1 MKNRVL
7 LVCFGLL
14 LSFIWHSGLCTP
26 LSQAMTAT
34 QALTYPASPKGNQV
48 DTYHGTTVADPYR
61 WLENP
66 DSPETRAWI
75 EAQNK
80 NLWEMAGN
88 RKAIALQKRS
98 LLLQCLNFWLP
109 ARATLRIMDLITSVI
124 GCFSKPSPPTP
135 DPSPSPKGSPTR
147 AALCGYARLESAM
160 HLLRLGWTNRSSI
173 SASRSPPYTKQTD
186 SSIPGSAAVKVSSQ
200 R

>member
-1 MKNRVL
+1 
-7 LVCFGLL
+7 
-14 LSFIWHSGLCTP
+14 
-26 LSQAMTAT
+26 MTAT

-98 LLLQCLNFWLP
+98 LLLQCLNF
-109 ARATLRIMDLITSVI
+109 
-124 GCFSKPSPPTP
+124 
-135 DPSPSPKGSPTR
+135 
-147 AALCGYARLESAM
+147 
-160 HLLRLGWTNRSSI
+160 
-173 SASRSPPYTKQTD
+173 
-186 SSIPGSAAVKVSSQ
+186 
-200 R
+200 